1 MDGTRAD
8 LQGVRSKARPVTIPA
23 RPRPMAIIRPHSRR
37 QMGPRDRK
45 GPRADPDVI
54 SSRVGDIIMFAKQDS
69 RTTSL
74 PQSQDRQSQ
83 TKSDVGEQA
92 PPQAPAPSP
101 FEPARVM
108 TGSVIGTDLAIL
120 GERITIISQK
130 SLQIDGD
137 IRGDVA
143 GKAVSI
149 GPEGSVTGTIS
160 AETVEIDGGVRG
172 AVRARRVTLNPSAQV
187 DGEIVHETLVISE
200 GAQFEGRVRKPAN
213 AEELIPNLDV
223 NAVQQAATTPP
234 PAASKPQVVRPATP
248 SPTAKQPHGG

>member
-1 MDGTRAD
+1 
-8 LQGVRSKARPVTIPA
+8 
-23 RPRPMAIIRPHSRR
+23 
-37 QMGPRDRK
+37 
-45 GPRADPDVI
+45 
-54 SSRVGDIIMFAKQDS
+54 MFAKQDS
-69 RTTSL
+69 RTTNL
-74 PQSQDRQSQ
+74 PQSQDRQGQ
-83 TKSDVGEQA
+83 TKSDVGEPA
-92 PPQAPAPSP
+92 PPAAPASSP

-160 AETVEIDGGVRG
+160 AESVEIDGGVRG
-172 AVRARRVTLNPSAQV
+172 AVRARKVTLNPSARV

-200 GAQFEGRVRKPAN
+200 GAEFEGRVRKPAN
-213 AEELIPNLDV
+213 PEELTPNLDV
-223 NAVQQAATTPP
+223 NAVQQAAAPP
-234 PAASKPQVVRPATP
+234 PSAPARPQVVRGAGP
-248 SPTAKQPHGG
+248 SPTAKQPDGA